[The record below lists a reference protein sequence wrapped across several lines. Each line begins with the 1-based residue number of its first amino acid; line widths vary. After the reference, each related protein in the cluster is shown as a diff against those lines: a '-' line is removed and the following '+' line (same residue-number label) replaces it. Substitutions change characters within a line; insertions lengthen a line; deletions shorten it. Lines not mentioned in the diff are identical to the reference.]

1 MQTGFDFFPE
11 QREGAGIEQPAG
23 TWLEPRLAASEYR
36 ARLIAARRNVQTL
49 AGVFRVLFER
59 ALCVADEYLAEQG
72 ARSGEEPFGWHCNR
86 IAITDDELA
95 RFGPH
100 CTAPGCAD
108 GIETRHR
115 STPSVELWAMHV
127 DGVGTLTARRWASGA
142 SASFTPG
149 RDPAL
154 RESYRDT
161 QPTHALAVEYWREA
175 YCADKLA
182 MAGEGVAS
190 VPTFTYGGQEWINDG
205 GWYGPGK
212 LAGCEGWRFV
222 PLADWH
228 GPTYSYSTQ
237 CRAWDEGCLERGDR
251 RGLVVS
257 VRGQKCVL
265 AGAVRFF
272 G

>member
-1 MQTGFDFFPE
+1 M
-11 QREGAGIEQPAG
+11 
-23 TWLEPRLAASEYR
+23 
-36 ARLIAARRNVQTL
+36 ARLNNQPIIDEDSPSSALTRLLDFARKKSYVTNDDIL
-49 AGVFRVLFER
+49 HFLPE
-59 ALCVADEYLAEQG
+59 AEQDIDQLEG
-72 ARSGEEPFGWHCNR
+72 VYNALGNAG